1 MFGRKW
7 KPRLFGAALCAVLA
21 SPIAIPNLDAA
32 QAPARLRAYRPDL
45 IKRQGLR
52 RHEEPAYARGYA
64 EGHARG
70 LRDGRNRDRYDPVGS
85 REYRNGDDGYQAS
98 YGSREAYRNN
108 YRAGF
113 RQGYEDGYR
122 DGTR

>member
-7 KPRLFGAALCAVLA
+7 KPRLFCAALCAVLV
-21 SPIAIPNLDAA
+21 SPVATPNLDAA
-32 QAPARLRAYRPDL
+32 QFRTRLRAQRPDIL
-45 IKRQGLR
+45 KRQNVR
-52 RHEEPAYARGYA
+52 RHDEPAYARGYTN
-64 EGHARG
+64 GHGKG
-70 LRDGRNRDRYDPVGS
+70 LADGRNHDRYDPVGS
-85 REYRNGDDGYQAS
+85 REYRSADEGYQAS
-98 YGSREAYRNN
+98 YGSRDAYKNN

>member
-7 KPRLFGAALCAVLA
+7 KSRLYAAAVAAALVVSPAVA
-21 SPIAIPNLDAA
+21 VVSEAA
-32 QAPARLRAYRPDL
+32 QGRNAP
-45 IKRQGLR
+45 R

-64 EGHARG
+64 DGYQRG
-70 LRDGRNRDRYDPVGS
+70 LTDGRNRDRYDPVGS
-85 REYRNGDDGYQAS
+85 REYRDGDQGYYDG
-98 YGSREAYRNN
+98 YGSRDAYRTN